1 MEKLSNIEAEFK
13 KSDAYKKKAR
23 FEPIRLKKAFKVRCL
38 IRLDSDFTKK
48 FVFQYYVIIMV
59 FY

>member
-1 MEKLSNIEAEFK
+1 M
-13 KSDAYKKKAR
+13 R
-23 FEPIRLKKAFKVRCL
+23 FEPIRLKKAFKVRYL